1 MLNKQRQFLI
11 ARRMIIYNGDKINLV
26 QAEGKA
32 MKLCARIR
40 TLIVISVLCLAV
52 LLSSGAVPARADGPE
67 KSALPYSKTWGNSAG
82 RTGANAG
89 AWGKSDTTMGC
100 SGINNNS
107 KCLFTPCKFCIRQ
120 KD

>member
-1 MLNKQRQFLI
+1 MRFYGSFTAIL
-11 ARRMIIYNGDKINLV
+11 LV
-26 QAEGKA
+26 A
-32 MKLCARIR
+32 
-40 TLIVISVLCLAV
+40 VLCLAV
-52 LLSSGAVPARADGPE
+52 ILSSGIVPARADGPE

-120 KD
+120 TK